1 MDWHETTAY
10 NRRLSGHDYFRPFA
24 NDDGRFFLC
33 PDYDPANIENAD
45 PEGGVEFS
53 KDYLD
58 NSGPIQERTSFDNK
72 VEEAIYRAKK
82 HLLKTK
88 GSWD

>member
-1 MDWHETTAY
+1 M
-10 NRRLSGHDYFRPFA
+10 GHKYPRPFA
-24 NDDGRFFLC
+24 SEDSSFFLNSA
-33 PDYDPANIENAD
+33 YDPANIENAD
-45 PEGGVEFS
+45 PEGGVEIS
-53 KDYLD
+53 EHQLN